1 MRYLHSSKMF
11 IAPFA
16 SAATLST
23 ERLHGLREAAAR
35 METTQKVGATV
46 GGTSWGELQ
55 SLYSASGIHWLR
67 MAWYIT
73 TRVSVSQ
80 LLQRLTEISGKR
92 EDGTPMLKNVDEF

>member
-1 MRYLHSSKMF
+1 MRYLRPFKVS

-16 SAATLST
+16 SAATLPT

-35 METTQKVGATV
+35 VETTQKVGATV
-46 GGTSWGELQ
+46 CGTSWGELQ

-67 MAWYIT
+67 MAWYTT

-80 LLQRLTEISGKR
+80 LPQRLTEISGKR